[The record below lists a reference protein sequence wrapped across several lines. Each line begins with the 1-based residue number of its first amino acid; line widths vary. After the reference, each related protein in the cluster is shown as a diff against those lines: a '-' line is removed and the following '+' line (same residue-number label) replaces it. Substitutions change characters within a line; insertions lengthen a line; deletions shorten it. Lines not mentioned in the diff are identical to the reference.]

1 MFVLTNLIITNSYFG
16 QQTNR
21 VMLIIRTHM
30 KNIKMDTGYLN
41 TGVLREMKM
50 YLSSLCMIFIFC
62 KGKFNYVIDLVY
74 YNSITH
80 VL

>member
-1 MFVLTNLIITNSYFG
+1 
-16 QQTNR
+16 
-21 VMLIIRTHM
+21 M

-50 YLSSLCMIFIFC
+50 YLSSLCMIFIFR

>member
-1 MFVLTNLIITNSYFG
+1 MFVLIKELYFCIVLTNLIITNSYFG

-41 TGVLREMKM
+41 TGFLRAISENVF
-50 YLSSLCMIFIFC
+50 IFIVHI
-62 KGKFNYVIDLVY
+62 YL
-74 YNSITH
+74 
-80 VL
+80 L